1 MNILILAHRVIEN
14 SDVPGGIY
22 SLPLCNERVLQ
33 RTIRLVCEVAPPGP
47 GEPARAAQPVIS
59 WRWQTADL
67 KLGVLDDPRSLIR
80 ASVLPT
86 FVGYSHNEQ
95 AASYRGYVGWGAGRR
110 ALEVIHLNGAAGGEI
125 PRALEAF
132 FDHPMVSG
140 GRTVI
145 LFGDVVYSRHAIR
158 QILGDERGIVI
169 ATTPGHHLV
178 GAAWDRVASYADI
191 AETLAYIDGRAPVYL
206 APVHVDD
213 WTLPLRTLDDLSK
226 LRDADILASTEE
238 TEFLR
243 ERTGDH
249 FHA

>member
-33 RTIRLVCEVAPPGP
+33 RTIRLVCEMAPPGP

-86 FVGYSHNEQ
+86 FVGYSHNER

-110 ALEVIHLNGAAGGEI
+110 ALEVIHLNGAAGGEVS
-125 PRALEAF
+125 RALAAF
-132 FDHPMVSG
+132 LEHPMRSG
-140 GRTVI
+140 EKTVL
-145 LFGDVVYSRHAIR
+145 LFGDVVYSRHALSR
-158 QILGDERGIVI
+158 ILHDQRPVPVFTHTDQLI
-169 ATTPGHHLV
+169 
-178 GAAWDRVASYADI
+178 GAAWSRPGVTQDLVDGIERRSRSLDYFDADTI
-191 AETLAYIDGRAPVYL
+191 
-206 APVHVDD
+206 DD
-213 WTLPLRTLDDLSK
+213 WTLPLRTLDDLGK